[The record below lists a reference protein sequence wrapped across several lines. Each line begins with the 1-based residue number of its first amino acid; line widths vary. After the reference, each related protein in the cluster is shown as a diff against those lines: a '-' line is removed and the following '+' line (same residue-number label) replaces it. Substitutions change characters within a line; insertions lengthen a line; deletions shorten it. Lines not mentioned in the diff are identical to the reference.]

1 MQRTVI
7 IRLIGGVLLIFLSIV
22 LIEIALSYL
31 ETPIMVLSVE
41 FPDYV
46 DRVHTSLNFLFYAGM
61 VFLIGYT
68 LILWPFSRGSPKS
81 IEEEF

>member
-1 MQRTVI
+1 MQRTMI

-31 ETPIMVLSVE
+31 ESPIMALSVNY
-41 FPDYV
+41 PDFV
-46 DRVHTSLNFLFYAGM
+46 DRVHTSLNFLFFAGM
-61 VFLIGYT
+61 VFLTGYT
-68 LILWPFSRGSPKS
+68 LILWPFRRGSTKS